1 MRKLTQSALDRLEAK
16 FRSAGTETMVNGEL
30 FVFASSRHLTGTF
43 AKRISDGRI
52 EQISKGRY
60 ISSDLTVRKAIQGYF
75 GLPTFRREE
84 QPVVTTRTI
93 ETRNP
98 VIIDNPA
105 FKPREEAMPRTRK
118 NIVNAL
124 AESFIKHQQEQGKA
138 MEITETYED
147 ENTYEVTIR
156 PARPEGEAEK
166 PATEE
171 SDAET
176 PLAREATP
184 KVRKHRENTKQAE
197 ILRGLQSEEGITIGK
212 IMAITGWKEPSA
224 RGILYRL
231 FKKEMGLELTSRLN
245 EFGERVYRA

>member
-1 MRKLTQSALDRLEAK
+1 MRKLTQSALERLEAK

-30 FVFASSRHLTGTF
+30 FVFVSSRYLTGTF

-52 EQISKGRY
+52 EQISRGRY

-98 VIIDNPA
+98 VIVDNPA
-105 FKPREEAMPRTRK
+105 FRPREEAMPRTRK

-156 PARPEGEAEK
+156 PAQPEGEQEN
-166 PATEE
+166 PA
-171 SDAET
+171 
-176 PLAREATP
+176 ARSEAP
-184 KVRKHRENTKQAE
+184 RERKHRENTKQAE
-197 ILRGLQSEEGITIGK
+197 ILRGLQSEEGITIGQ
-212 IMAITGWKEPSA
+212 IMNITGWKEPSA

-245 EFGERVYRA
+245 EFGERVYRV